1 MRCELD
7 DRRRWSLWYYGDA
20 QPVALLRDAEVVAWV
35 GDQPVTL
42 AELEDSTVGSR
53 RPPGGTAV
61 VVRGRVAGVW
71 VEAEFLA
78 GETAGSPQAVI
89 TVTIFPDR
97 YLPTVKGVR
106 FFRVPDVAALPGDG
120 PLVALVN
127 GYQSRDAC
135 RLLAVGTPA
144 AQRLA
149 GHGAPR
155 PTPGAPRPR
164 PPVPAG

>member
-61 VVRGRVAGVW
+61 VGRGRVAGVW
-71 VEAEFLA
+71 GEAEVLA
-78 GETAGSPQAVI
+78 GGTAGSPQAVV
-89 TVTIFPDR
+89 TLTIFPHPD
-97 YLPTVKGVR
+97 LPTRKGVR
-106 FFRVPDVAALPGDG
+106 FF
-120 PLVALVN
+120 
-127 GYQSRDAC
+127 
-135 RLLAVGTPA
+135 
-144 AQRLA
+144 
-149 GHGAPR
+149 
-155 PTPGAPRPR
+155 
-164 PPVPAG
+164 